1 MKAYKLSF
9 IAKQINGEL
18 IGEDLEITGVNA
30 IPLAKEDE
38 LIFIDSIKK
47 VPQAKASKA
56 KAVLCPKGLANQLE
70 EKSVVEVKE
79 VRLAFA
85 KITELFKKEPPI
97 RWGISE
103 KAFIEDGVEIEEPV
117 AIYPNVYIQT
127 GAKIKKGVVLY
138 PGVFVG
144 AFCEI
149 GENTV
154 VYPNAVL
161 YPYSKIGKNCI
172 IHAGVVIG
180 ADGFGFAQELLDEGY
195 KNVKIHHFGGVLIED
210 DVEIGANSTVDRAVF
225 GFTVIGEG
233 TKIDNSV
240 QVGHNVKVGKQ
251 NILVSHT
258 AIGGSAV
265 LGDFVMIAG
274 QVGIAPS
281 AKIGKGARVAAKSG
295 VVGEVPPNTEV
306 AGIPAIKANVWKRAV
321 VIFEKLPEIY
331 KQLKKFLK
339 IS

>member
-1 MKAYKLSF
+1 MKTYKLSF
-9 IAKQINGEL
+9 IAQLINGKL
-18 IGEDLEITGVNA
+18 IGEDLEIKGINA
-30 IPLAKEDE
+30 LPLAQEDE
-38 LIFIDSIKK
+38 MVFIDSLKR
-47 VPQAKASKA
+47 VSQAKESKA
-56 KAVLCPKGLANQLE
+56 KAVLCPLGFASYLE
-70 EKSVVEVKE
+70 GKAVIEVKD

-85 KITELFKKEPPI
+85 KITYLFKKEPPVK
-97 RWGISE
+97 WGISD
-103 KAFIEDGVEIEEPV
+103 KAFIEEGVEIEEPV
-117 AIYPNVYIQT
+117 AIYPNVYIQS
-127 GAKIKKGVVLY
+127 GAKIRKGAVLY

-154 VYPNAVL
+154 VYPNAVI

-180 ADGFGFAQELLDEGY
+180 ADGFGFAQEPLEEGY
-195 KNVKIHHFGGVLIED
+195 RNVKIYHFGGVLIED
-210 DVEIGANSTVDRAVF
+210 EVEIGANSTVDRAVF
-225 GFTVIGEG
+225 GATVIGEG

-240 QVGHNVKVGKQ
+240 QVGHNVRVGKQ

-265 LGDFVMIAG
+265 LEDFVMIAG

-281 AKIGKGARVAAKSG
+281 AKIGKGAKVAAKSG
-295 VVGEVPPNTEV
+295 VVGEVPANAEV
-306 AGIPAIKANVWKRAV
+306 AGIPAIKANVWRRAV

-331 KQLKKFLK
+331 KELKKFLK
-339 IS
+339 TF